1 VEEKKNKLQRQARQ
15 LDLQLPLYSASLHF
29 FTMFSA
35 GIRSGQLIPKLGAP
49 AFTLY
54 VALRAHAD
62 FETGRVYLSLGELQR
77 VTGMA
82 LMTIR
87 RAIKKLEDEKL
98 LRVVQEE
105 SAKRR
110 RYFVVD
116 IVNYADTGTDPQAAV
131 RQLLEGGEAAGELAV
146 TYVPAQVAKNRQAI
160 QRFLED
166 GTLASPHVQL
176 VANQQVG
183 QQFVANQQVG
193 QQLVVNQTVHLHLHN
208 GEQPEAKSAP
218 FIEATLARV
227 AETLKRRENEGL
239 EADES
244 APAKS

>member
-1 VEEKKNKLQRQARQ
+1 MEEKKTKLQRQARQ
-15 LDLQLPLYSASLHF
+15 LDLQLPLYAASLHF

-35 GIRSGQLIPKLGAP
+35 GIRSGDLIPKLGAP
-49 AFTLY
+49 AFTVY

-62 FETGRVYLSLGELQR
+62 FETGRVYLSLADLQR

-87 RAIKKLEDEKL
+87 RAIKKLEDENL

-116 IVNYADTGTDPQAAV
+116 IVSYTDTGTDPQAAV
-131 RQLLEGGEAAGELAV
+131 RGLLDGVADPVGELAV

-166 GTLASPHVQL
+166 GTLTSPHVQL
-176 VANQQVG
+176 VGQQVINQQV
-183 QQFVANQQVG
+183 VG
-193 QQLVVNQTVHLHLHN
+193 QQLVVNQTVQIHLHG
-208 GEQPEAKSAP
+208 GEQPAANAPPAP
-218 FIEATLARV
+218 FIGQTLARV
-227 AETLKRRENEGL
+227 AETLKRRENSEDN
-239 EADES
+239 EP
-244 APAKS
+244 PATS